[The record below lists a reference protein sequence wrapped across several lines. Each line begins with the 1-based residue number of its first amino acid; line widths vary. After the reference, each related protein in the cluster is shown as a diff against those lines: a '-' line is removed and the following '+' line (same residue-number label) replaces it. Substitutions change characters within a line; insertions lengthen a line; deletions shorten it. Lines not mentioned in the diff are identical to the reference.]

1 MNEDNSIEIIDRK
14 NLTDQAKFRLG
25 QINKIE
31 KQFNLEINQGKLH
44 SKKLSKYVPA
54 FNYIDKILIALSAT
68 SGGASII
75 SLTTVTGAPV
85 GIASASFTLVFS
97 LTTGII
103 KKFLQITRNKKKN
116 MIEFL
121 LLLKG
126 N

>member
-1 MNEDNSIEIIDRK
+1 MNEDNSIEVIDRK

-25 QINKIE
+25 EINKIE
-31 KQFNLEINQGKLH
+31 KQFNLEINQRKLC
-44 SKKLSKYVPA
+44 SKKLSKYIAA

-75 SLTTVTGAPV
+75 SFTTVTVAPV

-103 KKFLQITRNKKKN
+103 KKFLQITRNKKKT
-116 MIEFL
+116 
-121 LLLKG
+121 
-126 N
+126 